1 MERKER
7 NRHLLIMY
15 SCLVLLTLQTSFSE
29 TDKLLQNQQLSDLDE
44 PLVSASG
51 KFMLGFFSPR
61 FSTDKYL
68 GIWYNRPAKES
79 GYYKPPVWV
88 ANRNT
93 PIFHK
98 ESASLTIDSK
108 DGNLKIL
115 REGENP
121 IAISSIQ
128 EGGNVTR
135 ATLLQSGNFVLQE
148 MNSDGMKIG
157 INLQTGHKW
166 FLQSWIGG
174 DSPAPGS
181 FTIRLDSNTGNQ
193 LIIQS
198 TEGKVLKC
206 ELWNWF
212 PEINTILDVEQ
223 KDYWKSGILSNGHFN
238 FSDLES
244 INQDYNFS
252 FISDE
257 KEQYFS
263 YSVNEDVISLFPML
277 KIDPE
282 GGLTGHRFTIGPC
295 GLYQECGQAQNC
307 SCFACAPTNS
317 VANTGCEFWSKGA
330 KFAKISDPNF
340 VRPIYIFEP
349 KAENKQWRVFVIVG
363 ALLVLLMC
371 ILCCLTWRKYK
382 EKAEG
387 RMDQQNQVN
396 ELGDSLSTFNGKRRT
411 KDMKHELKGFNFQTI
426 AAATNNFSTTNKLG
440 EGGFGPVYKGSS
452 SLQGKL
458 LDGQVIAV
466 KRLSG
471 RTSQG
476 IVEFRN
482 EAKVIGNSSTQ
493 IYGYMAPEY
502 AMNGIVSMK
511 ADVFSFGV
519 LLLEIVSGR
528 KNNNCYDEERPLN
541 LVGYLW
547 KEGKASELMEAAL
560 DGPCPENELLR
571 CIHAGL
577 LCVHDQAVNR
587 PTMADVV
594 SCLRQNNQHFSSVL
608 LLRSS
613 KGSRRGDPVND
624 SWQDVRSYPRI
635 KARSPSPFA
644 YNDDIGASTSEGGQ
658 NNGRGL
664 RKTGIQ
670 RKPIKR

>member
-212 PEINTILDVEQ
+212 PEINTIC
-223 KDYWKSGILSNGHFN
+223 
-238 FSDLES
+238 
-244 INQDYNFS
+244 
-252 FISDE
+252 
-257 KEQYFS
+257 
-263 YSVNEDVISLFPML
+263 
-277 KIDPE
+277 
-282 GGLTGHRFTIGPC
+282 GLTGHRFTIGPC

-349 KAENKQWRVFVIVG
+349 KA
-363 ALLVLLMC
+363 
-371 ILCCLTWRKYK
+371 
-382 EKAEG
+382 AEG

>member
-212 PEINTILDVEQ
+212 PEINTI
-223 KDYWKSGILSNGHFN
+223 Y
-238 FSDLES
+238 
-244 INQDYNFS
+244 
-252 FISDE
+252 
-257 KEQYFS
+257 
-263 YSVNEDVISLFPML
+263 VISLFPML

>member
-1 MERKER
+1 
-7 NRHLLIMY
+7 MY

-212 PEINTILDVEQ
+212 PEINTI
-223 KDYWKSGILSNGHFN
+223 Y
-238 FSDLES
+238 
-244 INQDYNFS
+244 
-252 FISDE
+252 
-257 KEQYFS
+257 
-263 YSVNEDVISLFPML
+263 VISLFPML

-440 EGGFGPVYKGSS
+440 EGGFGPVYK
-452 SLQGKL
+452 GKL

>member
-148 MNSDGMKIG
+148 MNSD
-157 INLQTGHKW
+157 
-166 FLQSWIGG
+166 
-174 DSPAPGS
+174 
-181 FTIRLDSNTGNQ
+181 
-193 LIIQS
+193 
-198 TEGKVLKC
+198 
-206 ELWNWF
+206 
-212 PEINTILDVEQ
+212 
-223 KDYWKSGILSNGHFN
+223 
-238 FSDLES
+238 
-244 INQDYNFS
+244 
-252 FISDE
+252 
-257 KEQYFS
+257 
-263 YSVNEDVISLFPML
+263 DVISLFPML

-295 GLYQECGQAQNC
+295 GLYQECENC

-382 EKAEG
+382 EK
-387 RMDQQNQVN
+387 
-396 ELGDSLSTFNGKRRT
+396 
-411 KDMKHELKGFNFQTI
+411 
-426 AAATNNFSTTNKLG
+426 
-440 EGGFGPVYKGSS
+440 
-452 SLQGKL
+452 
-458 LDGQVIAV
+458 
-466 KRLSG
+466 
-471 RTSQG
+471 
-476 IVEFRN
+476 
-482 EAKVIGNSSTQ
+482 
-493 IYGYMAPEY
+493 EY

-613 KGSRRGDPVND
+613 KV
-624 SWQDVRSYPRI
+624 PRI
-635 KARSPSPFA
+635 
-644 YNDDIGASTSEGGQ
+644 NQ
-658 NNGRGL
+658 
-664 RKTGIQ
+664 GIIV
-670 RKPIKR
+670 P

>member
-212 PEINTILDVEQ
+212 PEINTIC
-223 KDYWKSGILSNGHFN
+223 
-238 FSDLES
+238 
-244 INQDYNFS
+244 
-252 FISDE
+252 
-257 KEQYFS
+257 
-263 YSVNEDVISLFPML
+263 
-277 KIDPE
+277 
-282 GGLTGHRFTIGPC
+282 GLTGHRFTIGPC

-349 KAENKQWRVFVIVG
+349 KAVASFCNCRSSSSTPDVHP
-363 ALLVLLMC
+363 LLPNV
-371 ILCCLTWRKYK
+371 
-382 EKAEG
+382 EKIQG
-387 RMDQQNQVN
+387 KRMDQQNQVN

>member
-1 MERKER
+1 MGFSIHSQFSEVNTGVGGIR
-7 NRHLLIMY
+7 
-15 SCLVLLTLQTSFSE
+15 TLHSQTSFSE

-148 MNSDGMKIG
+148 MNSDDTLLPGMKIG

-193 LIIQS
+193 LIIHHGWLNS
-198 TEGKVLKC
+198 IK
-206 ELWNWF
+206 
-212 PEINTILDVEQ
+212 VEQ

-282 GGLTGHRFTIGPC
+282 GGLT
-295 GLYQECGQAQNC
+295 ENC

-382 EKAEG
+382 EKGTCIILISLSIVVYHAEG

-440 EGGFGPVYKGSS
+440 EGGFGPVYKG
-452 SLQGKL
+452 KL

-471 RTSQG
+471 RTIRLMGCSLHGAERILVYEFMPNKSLDFFIFDSVKKKQLNWSKRITIIEGIAQG
-476 IVEFRN
+476 LIYLHKYSRLRMN
-482 EAKVIGNSSTQ
+482 ESKVNTNRVVGT
-493 IYGYMAPEY
+493 YGYMAPEY

-613 KGSRRGDPVND
+613 KV
-624 SWQDVRSYPRI
+624 PRI
-635 KARSPSPFA
+635 
-644 YNDDIGASTSEGGQ
+644 NQ
-658 NNGRGL
+658 
-664 RKTGIQ
+664 GIIV
-670 RKPIKR
+670 P

>member
-212 PEINTILDVEQ
+212 PEINTIC
-223 KDYWKSGILSNGHFN
+223 
-238 FSDLES
+238 
-244 INQDYNFS
+244 
-252 FISDE
+252 
-257 KEQYFS
+257 
-263 YSVNEDVISLFPML
+263 
-277 KIDPE
+277 
-282 GGLTGHRFTIGPC
+282 GLTGHRFTIGPC

>member
-212 PEINTILDVEQ
+212 PEINTIC
-223 KDYWKSGILSNGHFN
+223 
-238 FSDLES
+238 
-244 INQDYNFS
+244 
-252 FISDE
+252 
-257 KEQYFS
+257 
-263 YSVNEDVISLFPML
+263 
-277 KIDPE
+277 
-282 GGLTGHRFTIGPC
+282 GLTGHRFTIGPC
-295 GLYQECGQAQNC
+295 GLYQECENC

>member
-212 PEINTILDVEQ
+212 PEINTIC
-223 KDYWKSGILSNGHFN
+223 
-238 FSDLES
+238 
-244 INQDYNFS
+244 
-252 FISDE
+252 
-257 KEQYFS
+257 
-263 YSVNEDVISLFPML
+263 
-277 KIDPE
+277 
-282 GGLTGHRFTIGPC
+282 GLTGHRFTIGPC

-349 KAENKQWRVFVIVG
+349 KA
-363 ALLVLLMC
+363 
-371 ILCCLTWRKYK
+371 
-382 EKAEG
+382 AEG

-440 EGGFGPVYKGSS
+440 EGGFGPVYK
-452 SLQGKL
+452 GKL